1 MITEGPVKWFS
12 NLKVKSKILLSLIVA
27 AIVAVIIGV
36 VGYISLTNSIDGTTS
51 MYAERLVPIKDLGYL
66 NAAILTQRGDIRT
79 VGVSEK
85 IEDRQK
91 SLSMVD
97 EQIKKAD
104 ELFKVYSA
112 TSLTENE
119 KLLMIEFQEGWSG
132 WKSIIGE
139 IKNLTL
145 TSEYVT
151 INQIISE
158 RGAPFLIQART
169 SVKKLIDENVKV
181 AEQLKTQLDDEAESA
196 QRLIIIIIIGGF
208 VLVICIGLFLANT
221 INKPVAN
228 VMIMLEELCKGHV
241 KARANV
247 SSKDELGVMANTF
260 NTFAQQLDA
269 FAGLML
275 QISEGN
281 MEVSA
286 PVYDKEDALAPA
298 LNKIADTLK
307 QLKTETDLLT
317 EAAVEGKLNHRGDAS
332 KFSGGYKT
340 IVEGFNSTINS
351 IVSVVKDGEI
361 TLGKMSEGDLTARMV
376 GDYKGNYKN
385 FQNYINHLGESL
397 GRVVGEVTGAVYAVA
412 SASNEISSSSE
423 EMAAGAQEQSSQ
435 ATEIASAVEEMTST
449 IFETTKNAGSAAEK
463 AKRSG
468 VVAEEGGKVVQET
481 INGMNRIAEV
491 VKRSA
496 ATVKELGKSSDQIG
510 EIVQVIDD
518 IADQTNL
525 LALNAAIE
533 AARAGEQGRGFAV
546 VADEVRKLAER
557 TTKATKE
564 IAAMIKQIQKDTG
577 EAVESMEAG
586 TEEVEKG
593 KELADQAGKSLKEI
607 ISGAKETVDIVTQV
621 AAASEQQS
629 SASEQIS
636 KNIEAISSV
645 TQQSAAGVQQ
655 IARAAEDLSNL
666 TTNLQNLVSQFKIE
680 ESTTGTTRTLGI
692 NKGVTGQGGGR
703 LIEKNTAR

>member
-1 MITEGPVKWFS
+1 VKWFN
-12 NLKVKSKILLSLIVA
+12 NLKIKSKILLSLIVA
-27 AIVAVIIGV
+27 AVVSVVIGV
-36 VGYISLTNSIDGTTS
+36 VGYYSLSNSIEGTTS
-51 MYAERLVPIKDLGYL
+51 MYEDRLVPIRDLGYL

-91 SLSMVD
+91 SISLVD
-97 EQIKKAD
+97 IQINKAD
-104 ELFKVYSA
+104 SLFAVYFA
-112 TSLTENE
+112 KSLNE
-119 KLLMIEFQEGWSG
+119 SEKAMVASYEQGWSQ
-132 WKSIIGE
+132 WKNIINE
-139 IKNLTL
+139 IKRLAL

-151 INQIISE
+151 INQVISGK
-158 RGAPFLIQART
+158 GAPFLIQART
-169 SVKKLIDENVKV
+169 SVGKLINENVQI
-181 AEQLKTQLDDEAESA
+181 ADQLKTQLDDEAADA
-196 QRLIIIIIIGGF
+196 QRSIIIIIIGGF
-208 VLVICIGLFLANT
+208 VLVISIGLFLASA
-221 INKPVAN
+221 INKPVEKLL
-228 VMIMLEELCKGHV
+228 VMAQELSKGRV
-241 KARANV
+241 KTRADV
-247 SSKDELGVMANTF
+247 DSKDEIGVMADTF
-260 NTFAQQLDA
+260 NSFAQQLEA
-269 FAGLML
+269 FAGLMY

-281 MEVSA
+281 IEISA

-298 LNKIADTLK
+298 LNRIAETLR

-317 EAAVEGKLNHRGDAS
+317 EAAVEGNLSYRGDS
-332 KFSGGYKT
+332 VKFSGGYK
-340 IVEGFNSTINS
+340 IIIEGFNETINS

-361 TLGKMSEGDLTARMV
+361 ILGRMSEGDLTARMTGV
-376 GDYKGNYKN
+376 YKGNYKN
-385 FQNYINHLGESL
+385 FQEYINHLGESL
-397 GRVVGEVTGAVYAVA
+397 SNVVGEVTGAVHAVA

-449 IFETTKNAGSAAEK
+449 IFETTKNASVANEK

-468 VVAEEGGKVVQET
+468 VVAEEGGRVVRET

-593 KELADQAGKSLKEI
+593 KELADQAGKSLNEI

-645 TQQSAAGVQQ
+645 TQQSAAGIQQ

-680 ESTTGTTRTLGI
+680 ESGTTGMSKLTTGHS
-692 NKGVTGQGGGR
+692 GR
-703 LIEKNTAR
+703 LIEKKTTR